1 MENCDA
7 SGIASVANVAASA
20 VSVMLRA
27 GSVKAVARIRA
38 AANVSAI
45 QIKLSES
52 YSTVRSTTAVKV
64 SLLIGLPT
72 VGEILVSFS
81 GLYVDWINVTTSPTS
96 SPTRSPTTYAP
107 TYSPTYSHA
116 SRASTS
122 SSRRRRSRRR
132 RGHRRFLQH
141 SHGGQQKVPSQL
153 VPEVCCSV
161 LGP

>member
-1 MENCDA
+1 MSTDYCHDASDVVADATADARENCDA

-45 QIKLSES
+45 QLKLSES
-52 YSTVRSTTAVKV
+52 NSTVRSTTAVNV
-64 SLLIGLPT
+64 SLMIGLPT

-107 TYSPTYSHA
+107 TYSPTYSQHRAFVLHA
-116 SRASTS
+116 SPIR
-122 SSRRRRSRRR
+122 
-132 RGHRRFLQH
+132 
-141 SHGGQQKVPSQL
+141 VPSGGD
-153 VPEVCCSV
+153 SV
-161 LGP
+161 